1 MGKGCHCFQGLGGL
15 NILKLLM
22 LFFFL
27 KSTFSPPHGY
37 ILTWNWVSGHGDQP
51 PPPALPNL
59 TLLQGAA

>member
-22 LFFFL
+22 LFFL
-27 KSTFSPPHGY
+27 KSTFFPPHGY
-37 ILTWNWVSGHGDQP
+37 ILTWNWVGGHGDQT

-59 TLLQGAA
+59 ILLQGAA